1 MKADFHYI
9 ENSKILYYCKIDLE
23 GKYTYVSPYFEKTF
37 ECKSED
43 VIGVPSLDTIY
54 YQDHQKAKDIVV
66 KCFENPNNFQEII
79 LRKPLKNGIIIWTQW
94 EFYLKTDE
102 NGQPEEIICFGYNE
116 SKNIENLKLLKSV
129 NQKLE
134 DNDIKYKTLFE
145 TSGLGIIL
153 HSPDGKIIEANEAFC
168 NIVGVDKEKI
178 TNHNITEFTP
188 EECWNKDKVFIND
201 LVSKNISFSYEKYLV
216 NNKLEKIPVFV
227 NGKTFFDLE
236 GNVLIWCIIKDITER
251 KNNEQQISD
260 QKSLLEQTA
269 HIVKLGGWEFEIETS
284 KTKWTNEVYDIYDMP
299 QDYDHNLEN
308 GLSFYHPDDQNTVA
322 NAVNR
327 AIAEGEKFDL
337 EVRFISSKNIH
348 KWLRV
353 IGEPIY
359 KDSKITSVKGVVQDI
374 SQRKKSEE
382 IITKQNIL
390 LRDISFTQS
399 HTVRLPVAN
408 IMGLVDLIDLANT
421 PEERDEIYKK
431 IKHSINDLDLIIR
444 EVANKKIID

>member
-1 MKADFHYI
+1 MKTAFHYI

-23 GKYTYVSPYFEKTF
+23 GKYTYVSPYFEEVF
-37 ECKSED
+37 ECKSKD
-43 VIGVPSLDTIY
+43 MIGVNTLDTIY
-54 YQDHQKAKDIVV
+54 YEDHQKARDIVA

-102 NGQPEEIICFGYNE
+102 NGQPEEIICFGFNE
-116 SKNIENLKLLKSV
+116 SKNIENLNLLKSV
-129 NQKLE
+129 IKKLE
-134 DNDIKYKTLFE
+134 VNDIKYKTLFE
-145 TSGLGIIL
+145 NSGLGIIL
-153 HSPDGKIIEANEAFC
+153 HLPDGKIYEVNEAFC
-168 NIVGVDKEKI
+168 NIVGIDKEEIIKY
-178 TNHNITEFTP
+178 NIAEFTP
-188 EECWNKDKVFIND
+188 EEYWEKDKVFIND
-201 LVSKNISFSYEKYLV
+201 LVSKNENYSYEKYLF
-216 NNKLEKIPVFV
+216 NRKLEKIPVCV
-227 NGKTFFDLE
+227 NGKTFFDQE
-236 GNVLIWCIIKDITER
+236 GNVLIWCIVENITER
-251 KNNEQQISD
+251 KNNELQISD
-260 QKSLLEQTA
+260 QKVFLEQTA
-269 HIVKLGGWEFEIETS
+269 HIVKLGGWELNIKTL

-299 QDYDHNLEN
+299 QDYDHSLEN
-308 GLSFYHPDDQNTVA
+308 GLSFYHPDDRDTVL

-327 AIAEGEKFDL
+327 AINEGEKFDL
-337 EVRFISSKNIH
+337 EVRFISAKNIH

-359 KDSKITSVKGVVQDI
+359 KDNKITSVKGVVQDI

-382 IITKQNIL
+382 IITKQNNL
-390 LRDISFTQS
+390 LKDISFTQS

-444 EVANKKIID
+444 EVANKKITD